1 MDVNTSNRQTASYI
15 YDELLR
21 LYEIVY
27 NGAAKD
33 RDGLAILKAFESAD
47 AIIPTLRGFKVNK

>member
-1 MDVNTSNRQTASYI
+1 MDANPSNRQTASYI

-27 NGAAKD
+27 SGVAKG
-33 RDGLAILKAFESAD
+33 RDGLAILKAFEFTN